1 IWKKRDEKFNSIS
14 YFSGAFKW
22 KAITLSSIITKN
34 EVSII
39 EEKISKLKINFVPKF
54 FGKFSD
60 TSIEHFGC
68 NYRALGVFRINSDHH
83 FDDLGCLYFKNDYF
97 SAIYLSIFKTP
108 SGLFI
113 INYYFFMKDN
123 ATSLISN
130 IDVSKLYTYKEFT
143 GLNIYKKENRTLKN
157 IDRKEQAINLIEN
170 NLIKVLNEA
179 KMVVGY
185 IGERIGV
192 SPTDLFS
199 TSEFYKDQDEP
210 YFSKDNGEMIEGKL
224 AYIDSRYHD
233 YYDYSAD
240 PAEHFFSTPVF
251 RKIIFD
257 YSYLLCKRKERFEK
271 FDDYINQYYA
281 CYEKHLVFIPLHLI
295 HREITRLISEISR
308 LMTLDKR
315 SDLAKYHDFV
325 FECLSQTENIKKWLK
340 EIEADYKTSINN
352 RYHESISS
360 IIKKQNERVSE
371 LLELTKRFYTLSES
385 RVQIENIKY
394 SKKNARLVLILVI
407 VQIVLAAMTIDLDKK
422 GQWYSPLVEYIKSI
436 TSVSF

>member
-1 IWKKRDEKFNSIS
+1 
-14 YFSGAFKW
+14 
-22 KAITLSSIITKN
+22 
-34 EVSII
+34 
-39 EEKISKLKINFVPKF
+39 
-54 FGKFSD
+54 
-60 TSIEHFGC
+60 
-68 NYRALGVFRINSDHH
+68 
-83 FDDLGCLYFKNDYF
+83 
-97 SAIYLSIFKTP
+97 
-108 SGLFI
+108 
-113 INYYFFMKDN
+113 
-123 ATSLISN
+123 
-130 IDVSKLYTYKEFT
+130 
-143 GLNIYKKENRTLKN
+143 
-157 IDRKEQAINLIEN
+157 
-170 NLIKVLNEA
+170 
-179 KMVVGY
+179 
-185 IGERIGV
+185 
-192 SPTDLFS
+192 
-199 TSEFYKDQDEP
+199 
-210 YFSKDNGEMIEGKL
+210 
-224 AYIDSRYHD
+224 
-233 YYDYSAD
+233 
-240 PAEHFFSTPVF
+240 
-251 RKIIFD
+251 D